1 MKLASSSLR
10 LHAAAALLLAVLSLD
25 GASGARAQT
34 ASLPPIPPGQARFW
48 LYRVFFAGDTLSM
61 PAVAI
66 DNAPAG
72 YALAGTSFYRDVPAG
87 THVVSVESRGTG
99 LDQAQQVAV
108 GPGQELYVQI
118 ASMPNWEEDARGRA
132 REPSF
137 AVMVMS
143 PRMAWLQMPLTAF
156 QGGS

>member
-1 MKLASSSLR
+1 LCHR
-10 LHAAAALLLAVLSLD
+10 GAAARNIVARWRSHRARTNRFAAANTA
-25 GASGARAQT
+25 GAGG
-34 ASLPPIPPGQARFW
+34 LW
-48 LYRVFFAGDTLSM
+48 LYRVFFAGDTMSM

-66 DNAPAG
+66 DGVPAG

-99 LDQAQQVAV
+99 LTQQQQIAV

-118 ASMPNWEEDARGRA
+118 ASMPNWEEDARGRT

-137 AVMVMS
+137 AVMIMS